1 MSDGTEA
8 SDSVEFEELR
18 TAINTFLSELPEKKR
33 ILFLRRYWFLQ
44 PVKEIAKDYGI
55 TEKTASMRLARL
67 REKLQQYL
75 QEKELIP
82 VRIALLGERQKIFK
96 KENHQ

>member
-8 SDSVEFEELR
+8 SESVEFKELQM
-18 TAINTFLSELPEKKR
+18 AIDMFLSELPEKKR

-55 TEKTASMRLARL
+55 TEKQRLCGFPDFVKSCSNICRK
-67 REKLQQYL
+67 RS
-75 QEKELIP
+75 
-82 VRIALLGERQKIFK
+82 
-96 KENHQ
+96 